1 MTSRNGHG
9 KPEFDTEVAL
19 LLDQARSLG
28 VDAEIYLSRSRATK
42 VAIQDGAVD
51 TFTLTG
57 TRGVGVRV
65 VSGGRVGYAFT
76 ESLAPEALTAVVA
89 DAAANAAVLAPDEA
103 AGLGEFRDEA
113 PELPLYNPGLA
124 EVPVERKIAAALAI
138 DKAVRG
144 ADSRVK
150 TVTGVGYGD
159 VSAFVRVAS
168 TRGVDRYYRE
178 SLAWGHCMPIVAAD
192 GQNKT
197 YANRRNCRTFEDFSP
212 ADIAREAVERCTEK
226 LGAKEIPS
234 GRYDVVFHPE
244 AFSDLVEVF
253 SSIFSA
259 KVAQEG
265 KSLLRGKVGET
276 VSSEAFTLLDD
287 PLLSAGFSSRPFDD
301 EGCTSRPFTLIEDG
315 VFRGFLHNVQT
326 ARRDGVATT
335 GHASRGGY
343 SGVMHVR
350 PSNLVVRAGTHLRE
364 SLLSSSPRVL
374 QVTEITGLHAG
385 ANAISGDFSL
395 QAQGFVWEGGDRFP
409 AHLFTVSGN
418 FLSLLRAIEAVG
430 SDVEIQ
436 PSGTST
442 PSVLVKGLAVAG
454 K

>member
-1 MTSRNGHG
+1 MPSHDGQG
-9 KPEFDTEVAL
+9 KPEFDSEVAIL
-19 LLDQARSLG
+19 LEAAAARG
-28 VDAEIYLSRSRATK
+28 VEAEVYVSRSQATK
-42 VAIQDGAVD
+42 VAVQDGEVE

-65 VSGGRVGYAFT
+65 IHEGRVGYAFT
-76 ESLAPEALTAVVA
+76 ESLAADALVAVVS
-89 DAAANAAVLAPDEA
+89 DAAANAAVLEPDEA

-124 EVPVERKIAAALAI
+124 DVPVPRKIAAALAI
-138 DKAVRG
+138 DKAARG

-159 VSAFVRVAS
+159 ISASVRIAS
-168 TRGVDRYYRE
+168 TRGVDRFYRE
-178 SLAWGHCMPIVAAD
+178 SLAWGHCVPIVTEA

-197 YANRRNCRTFEDFSP
+197 YARRRNYRDFEAFSP
-212 ADIAREAVERCTEK
+212 EEIASEAVGRCVEK
-226 LGAKEIPS
+226 LGAREIPS

-244 AFSDLVEVF
+244 AFSDLLEVF

-265 KSLLRGKVGET
+265 KSLLRGRTGET
-276 VSSEAFTLLDD
+276 LSSPALTLIDD
-287 PLLSAGFSSRPFDD
+287 PLLVSGFGSRPFDD
-301 EGCTSRPFTLIEDG
+301 EGCASRPFTLIERG

-326 ARRDGVATT
+326 ARKDGVETT
-335 GHASRGGY
+335 GHAARGGY

-350 PSNLVVRAGTHLRE
+350 PSNLVVQAGSESRE
-364 SLLSSSPRVL
+364 KLLSCSPRVL
-374 QVTEITGLHAG
+374 QVTEVTGLHAG
-385 ANAISGDFSL
+385 ASVISGDFSL
-395 QAQGFVWEGGDRFP
+395 QAQGFVWEGGERYP

-418 FLSLLRAIEAVG
+418 FYDLLRAIEAVG
-430 SDVEIQ
+430 NDVEIQ
-436 PSGTST
+436 PSGTAT
-442 PSVLVKGLAVAG
+442 PSVLVRGMAIAG